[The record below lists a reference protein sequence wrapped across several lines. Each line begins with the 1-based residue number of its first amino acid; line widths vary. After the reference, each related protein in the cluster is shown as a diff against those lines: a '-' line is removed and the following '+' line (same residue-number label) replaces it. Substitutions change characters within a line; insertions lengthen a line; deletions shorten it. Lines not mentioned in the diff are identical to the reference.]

1 MASSN
6 HAKYAFLYL
15 LAFFTL
21 FFVVLG
27 AGQILFQIINIQLP
41 ISDSYNGGG
50 LDTLRFGL
58 SSMLVAAPIFYFTTR
73 SINSGIAA
81 GDYSLDAGVR
91 RWLTYAILL
100 IAAGTGIGDLI
111 FAFTSYLG
119 GEMTLRVGL
128 KVLVILALAG
138 SVLGYYG
145 HDICRAETKRTTLM
159 TYFNAGFLTAIVAVF
174 MAGMYFAGTPS
185 TASVT
190 QQDSVRICELS
201 NLESSVSNYYAEKNM
216 LPADLDTLITA
227 KRVFESDLTDDE
239 TDARYSYTPGTG
251 TSFQLCATF
260 ELEAKERGEGLWDAA
275 WQHDAGETCFDRE
288 VNDWALERAQLK
300 Q

>member
-1 MASSN
+1 MPHTQ

-41 ISDSYNGGG
+41 IGDSYGDGG
-50 LDTLRFGL
+50 LGVLRFGL
-58 SSMLVAAPIFYFTTR
+58 SSMLVAAPIFYLTTR
-73 SINSGIAA
+73 SINSGIVA

-128 KVLVILALAG
+128 KVLTILALAG
-138 SVLGYYG
+138 SVLGYYS
-145 HDICRAETKRTTLM
+145 HDIRRAETKRTSAI
-159 TYFNAGFLTAIVAVF
+159 TYFNTGFLAAVIAVF
-174 MAGMYFAGTPS
+174 VAGMYFAGTPS
-185 TASVT
+185 TARDT
-190 QQDSVRICELS
+190 QQDGDRVSELS
-201 NLESSVSNYYAEKNM
+201 SLSNSISNYYAEKNT
-216 LPADLDTLITA
+216 LPADLDTLIAA
-227 KRVFESDLTDDE
+227 KRTFESDLTDDE
-239 TDARYSYTPGTG
+239 TGARYGYTAGTG

-260 ELEAKERGEGLWDAA
+260 ELAAKERGEGLWDAA

-288 VNDWALERAQLK
+288 VDDWALERAQLK
-300 Q
+300 R